1 MVHILCHH
9 RSQSVTVHGTMPAPS
24 PTVYGIT
31 QGPVVGPALF
41 ILCVF
46 VFVCVCVCVCACVR
60 ACVCVCVCVRAC
72 ARVYVCVCARARERE
87 TETGRDRDRQTE
99 RERAIRSGLHKS
111 YRLLLLLYNHTA
123 GVNHSRQKF
132 GQLWR
137 SLDDVKRKIKPN
149 NNNRQQF
156 KLNLESPQR
165 HLTTL
170 VRLEQVLERR

>member
-46 VFVCVCVCVCACVR
+46 VFVCVRACVR
-60 ACVCVCVCVRAC
+60 ACVCVC
-72 ARVYVCVCARARERE
+72 ARARARERE
-87 TETGRDRDRQTE
+87 TDRQTE
-99 RERAIRSGLHKS
+99 TETWRDRERETETETERAIRSGLHKS

-132 GQLWR
+132 WQLWR
-137 SLDDVKRKIKPN
+137 SLDDAKRKIKPN
-149 NNNRQQF
+149 NNDNREQF
-156 KLNLESPQR
+156 KLNLES
-165 HLTTL
+165 HHKHI
-170 VRLEQVLERR
+170 